1 MSYDASNIINIVT
14 RISPAGLST
23 ADFGSAMI
31 FADYDEHFGNV
42 APNTVATYTS
52 LSDLAVDYPS
62 SSEVYKC
69 ASVWFGTVPNPGKI
83 QVYQMPNQDPDGT
96 GSNTISIEDIL
107 NQARQ
112 SYWWY
117 FTFFNVKEYVDNV
130 ATFFDLADW
139 GDQNDAMVPFCA
151 SGSLLPGIQ
160 DSGITNDIC
169 SALSTAGNRHCF
181 SLASG
186 SSDYA
191 AVSLCAQF
199 GSVLYSGQNTTITGE
214 FKKLSVAADDW
225 SSTQTTTMI
234 NKKCAF
240 YTKVDLQGSED
251 SGRVINAISFSS
263 YGEWIDDIIN
273 LDAFVNSLKVAL
285 YNVLA
290 NQTTKLPQ
298 TPAGQQILISA
309 ANDIGQQYLDN
320 GYLGPREY
328 TDPDDGIKKQTVG
341 FEVLTQP
348 EDILTLSDADRADRK
363 SAPIR
368 MRVFKAGAIHHVD
381 VTVDVY

>member
-31 FADYDEHFGNV
+31 FADNSEANGIADD
-42 APNTVATYTS
+42 TVNTYTK
-52 LSDLAVDYPS
+52 LSDLAVNYPS
-62 SSEVYKC
+62 TTEVYKC
-69 ASVWFGTVPNPGKI
+69 ASVWFGTIPNPGKI
-83 QVYQMPNQDPDGT
+83 QVYQM
-96 GSNTISIEDIL
+96 EDIDISTSGAVVGVL
-107 NQARQ
+107 NKARQ

-117 FTFFNVKEYVDNV
+117 FTFFNKNV
-130 ATFFDLADW
+130 YSHTGFLPAIVSW
-139 GDQNDAMVPFCA
+139 GDDNNAMVPNLVI
-151 SGSLLPGIQ
+151 GSQLDKVL
-160 DSGITNDIC
+160 DSADTDDIC
-169 SALSTAGNRHCF
+169 SALTTQGTRHCF
-181 SLASG
+181 SLGSGQTLASG
-186 SSDYA
+186 GAYA
-191 AVSLCAQF
+191 GVSLCAQF

-214 FKKLSVAADDW
+214 FKKLSVGADDW
-225 SSTQTTTMI
+225 SSSQTTAMTS
-234 NKKCAF
+234 KKCAF

-251 SGRVINAISFSS
+251 SGRVINAISHSS
-263 YGEWIDDIIN
+263 YGEWIDDVIN

-348 EDILTLSDADRADRK
+348 EDILTLSDANRAARQ

-368 MRVFKAGAIHHVD
+368 MRIFKAGAIHHVD

>member
-31 FADYDEHFGNV
+31 FADNSEANGIADD
-42 APNTVATYTS
+42 TVNTYTS
-52 LSDLAVDYPS
+52 LANLAVDYAAGTQ
-62 SSEVYKC
+62 VYRC
-69 ASVWFGTVPNPGKI
+69 ADVWFSTIPNPGKI
-83 QVYQMPNQDPDGT
+83 QVYQMESVDVDNASQIKAVLDK
-96 GSNTISIEDIL
+96 
-107 NQARQ
+107 ARQ

-117 FTFFNVKEYVDNV
+117 FTFFHKLVYTHGSFKSV
-130 ATFFDLADW
+130 AAW
-139 GDQNDAMVPFCA
+139 GDSNDAMVPHLV
-151 SGSLLPGIQ
+151 SGNQLAQVQ
-160 DSGITNDIC
+160 DSAVTDDFC
-169 SALSTAGNRHCF
+169 SELTAQGTRHCF
-181 SLASG
+181 SLGSG
-186 SSDYA
+186 QLSSANGDYA
-191 AVSLCAQF
+191 GVSLCAQF

-225 SSTQTTTMI
+225 SSSQTTAMTS
-234 NKKCAF
+234 KKCAF

-251 SGRVINAISFSS
+251 SGRVINAISHSS
-263 YGEWIDDIIN
+263 YGEWIDDVIN

-348 EDILTLSDADRADRK
+348 EDILTLSDANRAARQ

-368 MRVFKAGAIHHVD
+368 MRIFKAGAIHHVE